1 MSFYLSPGVYINQFF
16 LKYYDSS
23 ILVHENIIRQSGVF
37 NSLLDFDYKN
47 NITYDINNPIDIT
60 DSLFTLQKSLEI
72 EDINIVE
79 STFLTVIYLLYNK
92 NIDKNTI
99 YSNYYNI
106 LYFNDYFIL
115 SEYCYTK
122 FINENLDIWT
132 NIYGLN
138 IIKEQSDPY
147 DSSDENSQLNSNS
160 DTRSLNENSQ
170 LNSNSDTRSLNE
182 NSQLNSN
189 SNSDTRSLN
198 EKDLFV
204 YYLHI
209 LGVKYFD
216 DYDIP
221 YKEFFIDIDPY
232 IDYQDNLL
240 VKAIKFILSHF
251 YLLGYPG
258 DNDRQVTALYTQ
270 IDFIINNSCNIDFET
285 KFILRVVHR
294 LFEMNYY
301 TEHDRYLQEE
311 Y

>member
-170 LNSNSDTRSLNE
+170 LNSNS
-182 NSQLNSN
+182 
-189 SNSDTRSLN
+189 NSDTRSLN

>member
-160 DTRSLNENSQ
+160 DTRSLNE
-170 LNSNSDTRSLNE
+170 
-182 NSQLNSN
+182 
-189 SNSDTRSLN
+189 
-198 EKDLFV
+198 KDLFV